1 MVFAPVWPLKMAV
14 LSCRVVAPRAARNYR
29 PKLSLYGE
37 SHRTKLQ
44 SKVQIMKLGK
54 LKARSEFLYV
64 RDGAYSAKGG
74 IVIQMRKHKTRHI
87 GFKVGFT
94 ATKKI
99 GNAVIRNRAKRRLR
113 EIARELLPEYGLAGY
128 DYVFIARDN
137 TTARKWSDLLDD
149 ARKALI
155 TLSKRAKDPNGV
167 LDKKETAK

>member
-1 MVFAPVWPLKMAV
+1 MVSAPVWPRRMAV
-14 LSCRVVAPRAARNYR
+14 LSYRVGALRAARNYPLKR
-29 PKLSLYGE
+29 ILYGE

-44 SKVQIMKLGK
+44 SETHTMKLGK

-74 IVIQMRKHKTRHI
+74 VVIQMRKHKTREI

-113 EIARELLPEYGLAGY
+113 ETARELLPEYGLSGY

-137 TTARKWSDLLDD
+137 TTARNWSDLLDD

-155 TLSKRAKDPNGV
+155 TLSKRAKDPNGT